1 MKNIFSK
8 SLVAAT
14 LLLGAGAALAGPSPQ
29 TTTFGVSATVANN
42 CIINS
47 AAAIAFGA
55 YDTTS
60 ATPLAGSGSVVVRC
74 TKGTAIT
81 VALDQGLAA
90 AAGSTCTAPARQMAI
105 SGGGTDR
112 LAYALYSDAAQT
124 AVWGCTAG
132 TNTVASTSV
141 SASTLMTLPVHA
153 GVPAGQDVAAGSYA
167 DTVTVNITF

>member
-1 MKNIFSK
+1 MKKLFSK
-8 SLVAAT
+8 TLVAT
-14 LLLGAGAALAGPSPQ
+14 SLLLSAGVALAGPSPQ

-60 ATPLAGSGSVVVRC
+60 ATAVTGAGSVVVRC

-81 VALDQGLAA
+81 VALDQGLSAA
-90 AAGSTCTAPARQMAI
+90 VGSTCTAPARQMTA
-105 SGGGTDR
+105 GGADR
-112 LAYALYSDAAQT
+112 LGYALYSDAART
-124 AVWGCTAG
+124 VVWGCTAG

-141 SASTLMTLPVHA
+141 SAATLMTLPVYA
-153 GVPAGQDVAAGSYA
+153 SVPAGQDVAAGAYA

>member
-8 SLVAAT
+8 TLVAT
-14 LLLGAGAALAGPSPQ
+14 SLLLSAGVALAGPSPQ

-42 CIINS
+42 CVINS

-55 YDTTS
+55 YDTTG
-60 ATPLAGSGSVVVRC
+60 AAALNGTGSVVVRC

-81 VALDQGLAA
+81 VALDQGLSAA
-90 AAGSTCTAPARQMAI
+90 VGSTCTAPARQMTA
-105 SGGGTDR
+105 GGVDR
-112 LAYALYSDAAQT
+112 LGYALYSDPAMT

-132 TNTVASTSV
+132 TNTVPATSTGANV
-141 SASTLMTLPVHA
+141 LINLPVYA
-153 GVPAGQDVAAGSYA
+153 SVPAGQDVAAGSYA